1 MGHTRIKIGGHGGHV
16 EHTREKEVRVVPKG
30 KKWWRGRRHKKE
42 KKPVETS
49 VKKKEFVFDTY
60 PS

>member
-1 MGHTRIKIGGHGGHV
+1 MGRTRLKGGGQGGHV
-16 EHTREKEVRVVPKG
+16 EHTREKEVRVVVVR
-30 KKWWRGRRHKKE
+30 KKTKNK

-49 VKKKEFVFDTY
+49 AKKSEKLFHTY